1 MNTVTRDFTV
11 AVFVHWQNKLLL
23 HRHPKIGMWLPPG
36 GHIEANE
43 LPDEAAVREVLEEAG
58 VLVRLVGSGG
68 LDFEPEPGT
77 TETKQLIMPLAI
89 QLEHI
94 EPGHEHIDLV
104 YLATPVEPFD
114 GNIRA
119 EEETMAWYTRDELAD
134 LPLTREIRAWVKRV
148 YSLL

>member
-43 LPDEAAVREVLEEAG
+43 LPDEAAVREVLEESG
-58 VLVRLVGSGG
+58 VLVQLSGSGG

-77 TETKQLIMPLAI
+77 TETKQLTMPLAI

-94 EPGHEHIDLV
+94 KPGHEHIDLV
-104 YLATPVEPFD
+104 YLATPVEPYD

-119 EEETMAWYTRDELAD
+119 EEETMAWYTLDELAE
-134 LPLTREIRAWVKRV
+134 LPLTREIRAWVTRV